1 MHTHISSIVFNA
13 LSNPPIPTPAHPG
26 SDKHHTEW
34 PRQPTPLAVVAG
46 HQASSTHKGLREPQC
61 RSSHHQRRCR
71 RSSPSLCHRM
81 EGSMCIISRWSGAL
95 REYVEKV
102 VEYHLSES
110 AVGCGL
116 EERQVGGVSRG
127 VLQASES
134 VGRKSAGS
142 LPLEGLSL
150 DNRRTEG
157 RGANSRVHSLQRQ
170 EQASGTEG
178 RWMEGRKSFS
188 GRPSQ
193 TTPGKEY
200 AYRGNDSRTVAQC
213 GFLCFI
219 YICNS

>member
-1 MHTHISSIVFNA
+1 MSPQQPLPLPSYGGVHVYNLPLVGRPERVCGESGRIPSVRVSSGMWFRGKT
-13 LSNPPIPTPAHPG
+13 S
-26 SDKHHTEW
+26 W
-34 PRQPTPLAVVAG
+34 
-46 HQASSTHKGLREPQC
+46 
-61 RSSHHQRRCR
+61 
-71 RSSPSLCHRM
+71 
-81 EGSMCIISRWSGAL
+81 
-95 REYVEKV
+95 
-102 VEYHLSES
+102 
-110 AVGCGL
+110 
-116 EERQVGGVSRG
+116 GVSRG

-157 RGANSRVHSLQRQ
+157 RGANSRMHSLQRQ

-193 TTPGKEY
+193 TTPGKEH